1 MEILNIKN
9 LHKSYGSA
17 EVIKGVDLVAN
28 RGDVISII
36 GSSGS
41 GKSTFLKCI
50 NFLEN
55 PTLMEMSFFGKKLEL
70 KKKHG
75 EMFFKHN
82 SDLLDIRKKIGF
94 VFQEFN
100 LWSHKTVLE
109 NIIEAPIYVL
119 GIKKQKAEKKAL
131 ELLKKVGLLEKKN
144 SYPKDLSGGQK
155 QRAAIARVL
164 AMEPELIL
172 FDEPTSALDPQM
184 VQQVLEIIQSLSK
197 DGITMIIVTHEIAF
211 AKKISTKVIY
221 FHNGKI
227 EEQGTADILSN
238 PQSPSLKQF
247 IKDI

>member
-9 LHKSYGSA
+9 LHKSYGGV

-28 RGDVISII
+28 RGDVISVI

-41 GKSTFLKCI
+41 GKSTFLRCI

-55 PTLMEMSFFGKKLEL
+55 PTLLEMNFLGKKLDL

-75 EMFFKHN
+75 LLFVKHN
-82 SDLLDIRKKIGF
+82 SELLNIRKKIGF

-100 LWSHKTVLE
+100 LWSHKTVLD

-119 GIKKQKAEKKAL
+119 GIKKQQAEKKAL
-131 ELLKKVGLLEKKN
+131 ELLAKVGLLEKKN
-144 SYPKDLSGGQK
+144 AYPKDLSGGQK

-197 DGITMIIVTHEIAF
+197 EGITMIIVTHEIAF
-211 AKKISTKVIY
+211 AKKISTKVVY

-227 EEQGTADILSN
+227 EEQGSTDILSN
-238 PQSPSLKQF
+238 PQTSSLQQF